1 MSTLPSA
8 RRVAGACVLMLGS
21 SGVALAVM
29 TRPAAAQSQTV
40 CADATLARQRTE
52 VDTDLAVSRFD
63 PSLGTLLEV
72 SVAAETVHLD
82 TNAEFQNT
90 AQSSVVFSED
100 MHYTFTLTSPAGLA
114 SPAPLV
120 GMIQR
125 VPSTTLAPFSGTLD
139 FQGPSAVTEPSTNRD
154 ATASPVSATDPGVLA
169 AFTGSGTLP
178 FHLQSAISE
187 VFNGGG
193 GNVQAQINTFVSAA
207 VQVCYTYAVPQVSA
221 APTVVAPSPPPL
233 VVAPQFTG

>member
-1 MSTLPSA
+1 MSTPLFA
-8 RRVAGACVLMLGS
+8 RRVAGACALIVCLCG
-21 SGVALAVM
+21 ATLAVM
-29 TRPAAAQSQTV
+29 TRTADAQTQTV
-40 CADATLARQRTE
+40 CADAALARQRTE
-52 VDTDLAVSRFD
+52 VDTDLGVGRFD

-72 SVAAETVHLD
+72 SVANETVHLD

-100 MHYTFTLTSPAGLA
+100 MHYTFTLASPAGLA
-114 SPAPLV
+114 SPVPLV

-125 VPSTTLAPFSGTLD
+125 IPSTTLAPFSGTLD
-139 FQGPSAVTEPSTNRD
+139 FQGPSAVTEPSTSRD
-154 ATASPVSATDPGVLA
+154 AVAAPVSSTDPGVLA

-193 GNVQAQINTFVSAA
+193 GNIQFLINTFVGAG
-207 VQVCYTYAVPQVSA
+207 VRVCYTYATPTVSA
-221 APTVVAPSPPPL
+221 APTVVAPPPSLP
-233 VVAPQFTG
+233 VIPHFTG